1 MLKLLRTKFKMEKKM
16 LNLKEIKKDYQTAS
30 ETVHALKG
38 VSIAF
43 RKSEFV
49 SILGPSGCGKT
60 TLLNIIGG
68 LDKYS
73 DGDLVINGRSTKSY
87 ADRDWDVYRNHR
99 IGFIFQSYNLI
110 PHQTVLMNVELALT
124 IAGVSKEERVARAKE
139 ALDRVGLKGQYHKR
153 PNQLSG
159 GQCQRVAIARA
170 LVNNPEILLAD
181 EPTGALD
188 TVTSVQIMELIKEIS
203 NERLVIMVTHN
214 PELAE
219 QYSSRIVRLIDGEII
234 EDSAPFS
241 DEEEAEECK
250 ALEAEIEARE
260 AEIESYEITAE
271 DTAIDDNT
279 TKKPKK
285 AKNKNKEKAKMS
297 FFTAFMLSLK
307 NLFTK
312 KGRTTLTAF
321 AGSIGI
327 IGIALIL
334 AVSEGMTA
342 YIDHVQETALSSYP
356 ITIENETTDISA
368 LMETFFSESQRD
380 HGNDAIYKDPK
391 IAELVASL
399 QKITT
404 SKNDLKAF
412 KSFLENELKN
422 SDSKLSGAVMGVQY
436 SYDLNIPIYTRN
448 PDGNIVKSDTSE
460 LMTKM
465 LAKYMLGVATGGTN
479 LGGSS
484 LDSVDTSMMNSS
496 MMGTMMGLTLW
507 QELLASKPDAD
518 GNISY
523 VNPVL
528 EEQYDLVK
536 GSWPSAYDEIV
547 LILDENNELDDLTLY
562 ALGLISEKEI
572 NDIIEAAVNRT
583 DLPESDKTSWSYDE
597 IIYDKDN
604 NTGLTFKT
612 LLPSDFYVSN
622 GDGTFRE
629 KSNKEGDYDFWL
641 DNLYNKG
648 LELKVV
654 GIIRPDENS
663 ESTMLSGSIGYTTAL
678 TEYVIKHT
686 AESEVVKAQIAKP
699 TVDVITGKPFKE
711 SSGSLTDADKKAAFI
726 SYVNNLSDTKKLEVA
741 LLIQC
746 LKAELDGF
754 TFTPPYPGAE
764 PIVIPSLADMVAG
777 IRAQILADIEGKTSE
792 EMIATL
798 MGYLAQGGE
807 DMDIGSIDQSVL
819 EESLATLTPE
829 EIVAILM
836 PYIEEGCRSN
846 IYESIETILKQLYG
860 ENYNAMML
868 ASLTTELADTVPEAT
883 IALYHDRLTEFSES
897 TYDENLILIG
907 SLDLSSPSSINIYAS
922 SFANK
927 DVIAEVIADYNKDV
941 DEEQRISYT
950 DLIGILMSSITIIIN
965 AIKYVL
971 IAFVSIS
978 LIVSSIMIGVITLI
992 SVQERT
998 KEIGILRA
1006 IGASKRNVSA
1016 MFNAETIIIGLA
1028 AGLLGVGVSYLICI
1042 PINIILYA
1050 LTGIANL
1057 KAILP
1062 IGAAAIL
1069 VLISTLLTLI
1079 SGLIPS
1085 RSAAKKD
1092 PVVALRTE

>member
-1 MLKLLRTKFKMEKKM
+1 M

-73 DGDLVINGRSTKSY
+73 DGDLIINGRSTKSY
-87 ADRDWDVYRNHR
+87 TGRDWDVYRNHR

-124 IAGVSKEERVARAKE
+124 IAGVSKEERVARAKQ
-139 ALDRVGLKGQYHKR
+139 ALDRVGLKGQYNKR

-219 QYSSRIVRLIDGEII
+219 QYSSRIVRLIDGEIT
-234 EDSAPFS
+234 EDSNPFS
-241 DEEEAEECK
+241 DEEEALEC
-250 ALEAEIEARE
+250 EAMAAKIAARE
-260 AEIESYEITAE
+260 AELEAEQTVATESEATDPA
-271 DTAIDDNT
+271 AKKKVKK
-279 TKKPKK
+279 TKKKT
-285 AKNKNKEKAKMS
+285 KEKAKMS

-368 LMETFFSESQRD
+368 LMETLFTESERE

-391 IAELVASL
+391 IAELVSAL

-412 KSFLENELKN
+412 KSFIENELKDP
-422 SDSKLSGAVMGVQY
+422 DSKLSSAVTGVQY
-436 SYDLNIPIYTRN
+436 SYDLNIPIYTKN
-448 PDGNIVKSDTSE
+448 VDGKIIKSDTAE
-460 LMTKM
+460 IMTKM

-484 LDSVDTSMMNSS
+484 LDSVDTSTMDSG

-507 QELLASKPDAD
+507 QELLADKPTANGSSDL
-518 GNISY
+518 
-523 VNPVL
+523 VNPIL
-528 EEQYDLVK
+528 KEQYELVD
-536 GSWPSAYDEIV
+536 GVWPSAYDEIV
-547 LILDENNELDDLTLY
+547 LILDENNELNDLTLY
-562 ALGLISEKEI
+562 ALGLISEEEI
-572 NDIIEAAVNRT
+572 NNIIEAAVNRT
-583 DLPESDKTSWSYDE
+583 DIPETNKSHWTYDE
-597 IIYDKDN
+597 IIYN
-604 NTGLTFKT
+604 LETNTGLTFKT
-612 LLPSDFYVSN
+612 LLPADFYVSN
-622 GDGTFRE
+622 GDGTYRE
-629 KSNKEGDYDFWL
+629 KTNKEGDYDFWL
-641 DNLYNKG
+641 DNLYKNA

-663 ESTMLSGSIGYTTAL
+663 ESSMLSGSIGYTNAL
-678 TEYVIKHT
+678 TNYVITKS
-686 AESEVVKAQIAKP
+686 AESDVVKAQLAKP
-699 TVDVITGKPFKE
+699 TVDILTGKPFKE
-711 SSGSLTDADKKAAFI
+711 AAGKLTDADKKAAFNN
-726 SYVNNLSDTKKLEVA
+726 YVSNLSEEKKLEVA

-746 LKAELDGF
+746 LKAELNGF
-754 TFTPPYPGAE
+754 SFDPGV
-764 PIVIPSLADMVAG
+764 PGVDPVVIPSLETMMAG
-777 IRAQILADIEGKTSE
+777 IKAQILEDLAGKSSE

-798 MGYLAQGGE
+798 MQYLSSGNTDI
-807 DMDIGSIDQSVL
+807 DMGSIDQSVL

-836 PYIEEGCRSN
+836 PYIEEGCRTQ
-846 IYESIETILKQLYG
+846 IYDSVETMLLTMYG
-860 ENYNAMML
+860 ENYNTIML
-868 ASLTTELADTVPEAT
+868 ASLMTELSDEVPEST
-883 IALYHDRLTEFSES
+883 FALYYDRLTEFSES
-897 TYDENLILIG
+897 TYDDNLILIG
-907 SLDLSSPSSINIYAS
+907 SLDINSPSAINIYAS

-927 DVIAEVIADYNKDV
+927 DVIAEVIEDYNKTV
-941 DEEQRISYT
+941 NEEQRISYT
-950 DLIGILMSSITIIIN
+950 DIIGILMSSITIIIN

-1028 AGLLGVGVSYLICI
+1028 SGLLGVGVSYTLCI
-1042 PINIILYA
+1042 PINLILLK

-1062 IGAAAIL
+1062 IGGAIIL
-1069 VLISTLLTLI
+1069 VLISTFLTLI